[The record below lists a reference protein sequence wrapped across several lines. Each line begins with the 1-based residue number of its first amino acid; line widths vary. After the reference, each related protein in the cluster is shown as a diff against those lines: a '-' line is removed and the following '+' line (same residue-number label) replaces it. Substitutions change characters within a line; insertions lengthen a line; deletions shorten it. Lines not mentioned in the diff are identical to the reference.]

1 MLNTCRSDELNKHL
15 ANWLCC
21 APESPITDY
30 YLCQHCPNHIVLDSS
45 ALIRSPHSGRLN
57 IHRHIDM
64 DQTQKAFLSLTPVQR
79 MVLYLKII
87 MGFSNQ
93 DVADVLSKSIGT
105 VKAIQNRALT
115 TLSHLLDFD

>member
-1 MLNTCRSDELNKHL
+1 
-15 ANWLCC
+15 
-21 APESPITDY
+21 
-30 YLCQHCPNHIVLDSS
+30 
-45 ALIRSPHSGRLN
+45 
-57 IHRHIDM
+57 M